1 MRSAPAPAPAPHG
14 APTGGGGSGEPAA
27 TSPRVYATDRF
38 GPVRVLTAGYL
49 VPAAGL
55 AVLALA
61 HLLATA
67 RRAG

>member
-1 MRSAPAPAPAPHG
+1 M
-14 APTGGGGSGEPAA
+14 
-27 TSPRVYATDRF
+27 YATDRF